1 MFAVNHPTPTVMVLD
16 DFYENP
22 MAVREWILQEDF
34 AMSYIGCH
42 RTKSYATPELRQHI
56 QTFIEP
62 FAGKITEWS
71 TAENYFNANGCFQ
84 YSMETDDDWIHADDS
99 VTDWAGV
106 LYLTP
111 DAPLSSGTGL
121 FKFRDGT
128 RFAIEKTDHTEHSQH
143 GRNMDSWEQID
154 SIGNV
159 FNRLILF
166 NAQHWHGG
174 LGYFGDSKENAR
186 LFQLFFFSTERRLT
200 HNIKPPKNI
209 YDMFYTR

>member
-1 MFAVNHPTPTVMVLD
+1 MFALNHPTPTVLVLD
-16 DFYENP
+16 DFYEDP
-22 MAVREWILQEDF
+22 MAVREWILQQKF

-42 RTKSYATPELRQHI
+42 RTKSYATPELRDHI

-62 FAGKITEWS
+62 FAGKITKWS
-71 TAENYFNANGCFQ
+71 NADNYFNANGCFQ
-84 YSMETDDDWIHADDS
+84 YSMATDDDWIHADDS

-121 FKFRDGT
+121 FKFKDGT
-128 RFAIEKTDHTEHSQH
+128 RFAIEKTDQTEQAKD
-143 GRNMDSWEQID
+143 GRNMDAWEQID
-154 SIGNV
+154 SVGNV

-174 LGYFGDSKENAR
+174 LGYFGDSIENSR
-186 LFQLFFFSTERRLT
+186 LFQLFFFSTEKKLT
-200 HNIKPPKNI
+200 DNIVVDDV
-209 YDMFYTR
+209 YV